1 VQGRSPA
8 GVLGVSPNTLSLILA
23 LGERKYSNMV
33 LGFQPYIEIWD
44 GHAMVVRMFDGA
56 NVCRMEEALNWRELE
71 EEAIA
76 VTKTAEPQLGG
87 VFYPCPPE
95 LAEKAHFLRDTDE
108 WITLSEAH
116 RIAGVSREE
125 MKEAIDSG
133 QLTAKLDGEGV
144 SKRDR
149 QRVRRTR
156 VLEMWPHTKTA
167 SNWCGKVRAVK
178 KTANGAGETVRNE
191 RFWDKVDM
199 RANDE
204 DSTDQCWPWMG
215 GRTGR
220 GYGTFWDDGMARAAH
235 KVAYEL
241 STGEVPD
248 GKYVHHT
255 CDNVLCMN
263 PAHLDLK
270 DTKC

>member
-1 VQGRSPA
+1 
-8 GVLGVSPNTLSLILA
+8 
-23 LGERKYSNMV
+23 MV
-33 LGFQPYIEIWD
+33 LGIQPYIEIWD

-116 RIAGVSREE
+116 RIAGVTREE
-125 MKEAIDSG
+125 MKEAIDNG

-156 VLEMWPHTKTA
+156 VLEMWPHAKTA

-178 KTANGAGETVRNE
+178 KTANGAGETVRKE

-199 RANDE
+199 RAATE
-204 DSTDQCWPWMG
+204 CWPWMG

-241 STGEVPD
+241 STGEVPE

-263 PAHLDLK
+263 PGHLDLK